1 MQLYDTQN
9 TYYVEESLGD
19 GDIQNI
25 HGCFSNKFVVQEN
38 YIFNHNYI
46 LTKVKFGNDKS
57 RSRETSGVGNL
68 D

>member
-1 MQLYDTQN
+1 MDVL
-9 TYYVEESLGD
+9 E
-19 GDIQNI
+19 
-25 HGCFSNKFVVQEN
+25 NKFVVQET